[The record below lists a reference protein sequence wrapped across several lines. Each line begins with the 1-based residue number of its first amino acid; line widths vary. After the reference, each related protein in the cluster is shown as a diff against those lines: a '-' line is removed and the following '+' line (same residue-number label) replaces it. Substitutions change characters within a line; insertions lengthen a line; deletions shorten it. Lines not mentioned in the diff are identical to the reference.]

1 MALLDDIVI
10 GDIVIGGNLV
20 TGLAIGVG
28 ALIAW
33 PLISPIAR
41 PLAKSVIKGGVIA
54 YRQTEQLFAGAVEGI
69 GDMLAEAQQELG
81 ATTPAQG
88 NTGRSTPGAT

>member
-10 GDIVIGGNLV
+10 GDIVIGSNLM

-33 PLISPIAR
+33 PLVSPIA
-41 PLAKSVIKGGVIA
+41 
-54 YRQTEQLFAGAVEGI
+54 
-69 GDMLAEAQQELG
+69 
-81 ATTPAQG
+81 
-88 NTGRSTPGAT
+88 

>member
-10 GDIVIGGNLV
+10 GDIVIGGNVV

-33 PLISPIAR
+33 PLIGPVAR
-41 PLAKSVIKGGVIA
+41 PLAKGIIKGGLFA
-54 YRQTEQLFAGAVEGI
+54 YRQAEELFAGAIEGI
-69 GDMLAEAQQELG
+69 GDVVAEAQQELG
-81 ATTPAQG
+81 ATTPARG
-88 NTGRSTPGAT
+88 NTGRSTPRAT

>member
-1 MALLDDIVI
+1 MALLDDVLK
-10 GDIVIGGNLV
+10 GGNLM

-41 PLAKSVIKGGVIA
+41 PLAESVIKGGLTA
-54 YRQTEQLFAGAVEGI
+54 YRQAEELFAGAIEGI
-69 GDMLAEAQQELG
+69 GDVVAEAQQELG
-81 ATTPAQG
+81 ATTSARRQAG
-88 NTGRSTPGAT
+88 KSSSRAT

>member
-54 YRQTEQLFAGAVEGI
+54 YRQTEQLFAGAVEGV
-69 GDMLAEAQQELG
+69 GDMIAEAQQEVG
-81 ATTPAQG
+81 TATPARRRADG
-88 NTGRSTPGAT
+88 GGSRAT

>member
-10 GDIVIGGNLV
+10 GDIVIGGNVV
-20 TGLAIGVG
+20 TSLAVGVG

-41 PLAKSVIKGGVIA
+41 PLAKSLIKGGVIA
-54 YRQTEQLFAGAVEGI
+54 YRQVEQLYGGAVEGI
-69 GDMLAEAQQELG
+69 GDIVAEAQQEIG
-81 ATTPAQG
+81 APTPRPAAR
-88 NTGRSTPGAT
+88 NSSRTA

>member
-10 GDIVIGGNLV
+10 GDIVIGGNVV

-33 PLISPIAR
+33 PLIGPVAR
-41 PLAKSVIKGGVIA
+41 PLAKGIIKGGLFA
-54 YRQTEQLFAGAVEGI
+54 YRQAEELFAGAIEGI
-69 GDMLAEAQQELG
+69 GDVVAEAQQELG
-81 ATTPAQG
+81 ARMMAQG
-88 NTGRSTPGAT
+88 NTGRSTPRAT

>member
-10 GDIVIGGNLV
+10 GDIVISGNVV

-33 PLISPIAR
+33 PLISPVAR
-41 PLAKSVIKGGVIA
+41 PLSKSVIKGGTIV
-54 YRQTEQLFAGAVEGI
+54 YRQAEEFFAGAIEGI
-69 GDMLAEAQQELG
+69 GDIVTEAQQEVG
-81 ATTPAQG
+81 AAMPAR
-88 NTGRSTPGAT
+88 GRADGSGQRAT

>member
-1 MALLDDIVI
+1 MALLDDVLKS
-10 GDIVIGGNLV
+10 GNLM

-41 PLAKSVIKGGVIA
+41 PLAKTVIKGGLMA
-54 YRQTEQLFAGAVEGI
+54 YRQTEEFFAVAIEGI
-69 GDMLAEAQQELG
+69 GDVVAEAQQEMG
-81 ATTPAQG
+81 ATTP
-88 NTGRSTPGAT
+88 TRSHADASTSGAR

>member
-10 GDIVIGGNLV
+10 GDIVIGGNVV

-33 PLISPIAR
+33 PLIGPVAR
-41 PLAKSVIKGGVIA
+41 PLAKSVIKGGLIA
-54 YRQTEQLFAGAVEGI
+54 YRQAEQLYAGAIEGV
-69 GDMLAEAQQELG
+69 GDIVAEAQQEVG
-81 ATTPAQG
+81 ATTPVKGDPARR
-88 NTGRSTPGAT
+88 TSRAT

>member
-10 GDIVIGGNLV
+10 GDIVIGGNVV

-33 PLISPIAR
+33 PLIGPVAR
-41 PLAKSVIKGGVIA
+41 PLAKGIIKGGLFA
-54 YRQTEQLFAGAVEGI
+54 YRQSEELFAGAIEGI
-69 GDMLAEAQQELG
+69 GDVVAEAQQELG
-81 ATTPAQG
+81 ARMMAQG
-88 NTGRSTPGAT
+88 NTGRSTPRAT

>member
-10 GDIVIGGNLV
+10 GDIVIGGNVV

-33 PLISPIAR
+33 PLIGPIAR
-41 PLAKSVIKGGVIA
+41 PLTKSVIKGVLFA
-54 YRQTEQLFAGAVEGI
+54 YRQAEQLYAGAVEGI
-69 GDMLAEAQQELG
+69 GDMVAEAQQEVG
-81 ATTPAQG
+81 GTTRTQSHADR
-88 NTGRSTPGAT
+88 RSSRTT